1 MITMLRP
8 VYIILHLLVSTS
20 FLTACVTCT
29 KETETDEQIPPSK
42 ADAVVYTDIHDPI
55 GDEGQFFMP
64 KGSRIPERYWVCVDM
79 FDGGLPYQLLCESVS
94 GLVNGALCQIIP

>member
-8 VYIILHLLVSTS
+8 AYIIVHLLVSVGL
-20 FLTACVTCT
+20 LTACVTCT
-29 KETETDEQIPPSK
+29 KENGTDELVPPSK

-64 KGSRIPERYWVCVDM
+64 EESRIPERYWVCVDM
-79 FDGGLPYQLLCESVS
+79 FTAACPTNCFA
-94 GLVNGALCQIIP
+94 NPCQAS